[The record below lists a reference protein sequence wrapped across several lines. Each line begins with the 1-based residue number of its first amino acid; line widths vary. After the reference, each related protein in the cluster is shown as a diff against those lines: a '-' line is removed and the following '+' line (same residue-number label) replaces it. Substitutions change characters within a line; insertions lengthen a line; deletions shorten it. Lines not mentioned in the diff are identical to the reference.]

1 MIGLGNS
8 RFEVCTSR
16 LKALVSNLFASRCSY
31 ELQSCFHCRVRVE
44 LEPLML
50 VLKKVLK
57 LSGELWAVPLST
69 GAESGWES
77 GSSEDA
83 IATTLELYWWT
94 SWQVR

>member
-1 MIGLGNS
+1 
-8 RFEVCTSR
+8 
-16 LKALVSNLFASRCSY
+16 
-31 ELQSCFHCRVRVE
+31 
-44 LEPLML
+44 ML
-50 VLKKVLK
+50 ALKKVLK